1 MARRRGGGAF
11 GERDRTPEVGVS
23 TAVDA
28 GGGVPVSKLQTSGAA
43 ARDNPDFSIGSTIDA
58 WIARGAPRGELVL
71 GIPYY
76 GQGWTGVS
84 GGLFGTATGPAK
96 GTFADGTEDWK
107 RLKELPKQG
116 YRVHRDR
123 RAGHSYLYDGTTFR
137 TYDDP
142 AQILQKAAYIRLTG
156 LGGAMMWSL
165 DGDDDNATLTRTI
178 SAGLWTPRR

>member
-1 MARRRGGGAF
+1 M
-11 GERDRTPEVGVS
+11 
-23 TAVDA
+23 
-28 GGGVPVSKLQTSGAA
+28 
-43 ARDNPDFSIGSTIDA
+43 
-58 WIARGAPRGELVL
+58 
-71 GIPYY
+71 
-76 GQGWTGVS
+76 
-84 GGLFGTATGPAK
+84 
-96 GTFADGTEDWK
+96 
-107 RLKELPKQG
+107 
-116 YRVHRDR
+116 HRDW